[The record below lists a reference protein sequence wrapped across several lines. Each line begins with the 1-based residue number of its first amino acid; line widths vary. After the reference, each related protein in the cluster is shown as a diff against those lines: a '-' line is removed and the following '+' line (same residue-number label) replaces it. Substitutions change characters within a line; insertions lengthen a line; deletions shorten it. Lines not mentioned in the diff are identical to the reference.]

1 MTANYTVDGI
11 EYNWQTGRPV
21 ISVTKFM
28 NKEGEIE
35 SLIINPQDDTV
46 SIKNSEGTVLAN
58 YVDGKFAP
66 TDDGIGSVIS
76 NEVIYA
82 QNFGYAFG
90 LLDDI
95 DQEKLSIYA
104 SQKDINDQTISDLD
118 PSTIVDGAY
127 DYATGRP
134 IQMNDGSLAFM
145 QTDGS
150 ITLGDG
156 TVINPANSKDK
167 IIPAWQL
174 SDLNVPIESY
184 PRDPEGFYIGRYPIN
199 QKDTNNF
206 DYLKVTCYDY
216 EPGLMQGGAA
226 ESIFKIKD
234 MDKRVKT
241 RRGVISLPIQP
252 SISESNGVNWGED
265 ELSPIQLAGANVAFG
280 AIDYL
285 TGKGPTAGQFETVLK
300 RNIEALGGDNF
311 EEIIKAYFAGE
322 AVGAN
327 LIGRATGQAI
337 NKNVEVLFNGPQ
349 LRTFG
354 YSYRFT
360 PREPREARE
369 IKEIIRFF
377 KKSMAPKRSNSRIFL
392 KSPNVWKLKYTFRN
406 GDSHP
411 FLNNIKICALTGF
424 NVDYTPDGSYS
435 TYDNE
440 GGVGDGS
447 MTSYQV
453 SMSFKE
459 LTPIY
464 NDDFWSDDEGQ
475 EGTGF

>member
-21 ISVTKFM
+21 ISVTNFM
-28 NKEGEIE
+28 NKEGEID
-35 SLIINPQDDTV
+35 SLVINPQDDTV

-104 SQKDINDQTISDLD
+104 PQKDINDQTISDLN

-127 DYATGRP
+127 DF
-134 IQMNDGSLAFM
+134 SLYGEGMSNIPPAEG
-145 QTDGS
+145 Q
-150 ITLGDG
+150 
-156 TVINPANSKDK
+156 INNPDFGKPGWIDP
-167 IIPAWQL
+167 PAWRL
-174 SDLNVPIESY
+174 SDMNVPIDSY

-206 DYLKVTCYDY
+206 DYLKITCYDY
-216 EPGLMQGGAA
+216 EPGLMQGGGA

-234 MDKRVKT
+234 IDKRVKT
-241 RRGVISLPIQP
+241 RRGVVSLPIQP
-252 SISESNGVNWGED
+252 GISESNGVSWGEN
-265 ELSPIQLAGANVAFG
+265 ELSPIQLAGAQVAGG
-280 AIDYL
+280 AINAL
-285 TGKGPTAGQFETVLK
+285 TGGGVSVNAFRAAIESNLNVLN
-300 RNIEALGGDNF
+300 NIGEF
-311 EEIIKAYFAGE
+311 EEIIKAYFAGQ
-322 AVGAN
+322 AVGAD

-440 GGVGDGS
+440 GGQGDGS

-464 NDDFWSDDEGQ
+464 NDDFWTDDEGQ

>member
-21 ISVTKFM
+21 ISVTNFM
-28 NKEGEIE
+28 NNEGEID
-35 SLIINPQDDTV
+35 SLVINPQDDTV

-104 SQKDINDQTISDLD
+104 PQKDINDQTISDLN

-127 DYATGRP
+127 DF
-134 IQMNDGSLAFM
+134 SLYGEGMSNIPPAEG
-145 QTDGS
+145 Q
-150 ITLGDG
+150 
-156 TVINPANSKDK
+156 INNPDFGKPGWIDP
-167 IIPAWQL
+167 PAWRL
-174 SDLNVPIESY
+174 SDMNVPIESY

-216 EPGLMQGGAA
+216 EPGLMQGGGI
-226 ESIFKIKD
+226 ENIFKIKD

-252 SISESNGVNWGED
+252 GISESNGVSWGEN
-265 ELSPIQLAGANVAFG
+265 ELSPIRLAGANIAGG
-280 AIDYL
+280 AIDAL
-285 TGKGPTAGQFETVLK
+285 TGGGVDVEGFRQAIESNLKVLQG
-300 RNIEALGGDNF
+300 IGDF
-311 EEIIKAYFAGE
+311 EEIIKAYFAGQ
-322 AVGAN
+322 AVGAD

-392 KSPNVWKLKYTFRN
+392 KSPNVFKLKYTFRN

-435 TYDNE
+435 TYDNQ
-440 GGVGDGS
+440 GGQGDGS

-464 NDDFWSDDEGQ
+464 NDDFWTDDEGEQ
-475 EGTGF
+475 GTGF

>member
-11 EYNWQTGRPV
+11 EYNWRTGAPKQ
-21 ISVTKFM
+21 SETSTTKFPNYESKINNLVIDPDSNSIVIQNSTGDTIANYNNGTWDPVQGGLVTTQI
-28 NKEGEIE
+28 NKGVYDKT
-35 SLIINPQDDTV
+35 LQDVFGTLSKDDQSKV
-46 SIKNSEGTVLAN
+46 SIYTKQYKT
-58 YVDGKFAP
+58 Y
-66 TDDGIGSVIS
+66 TDTTS
-76 NEVIYA
+76 Y
-82 QNFGYAFG
+82 
-90 LLDDI
+90 
-95 DQEKLSIYA
+95 
-104 SQKDINDQTISDLD
+104 
-118 PSTIVDGAY
+118 
-127 DYATGRP
+127 
-134 IQMNDGSLAFM
+134 
-145 QTDGS
+145 
-150 ITLGDG
+150 
-156 TVINPANSKDK
+156 INPATIRDGTSVTGMSNIPPEEGNAVINGVPINPDFGKPGFIDP
-167 IIPAWQL
+167 PAWRL
-174 SDLNVPIESY
+174 SDMNVPIESY

-216 EPGLMQGGAA
+216 EPGLMQGGGI
-226 ESIFKIKD
+226 ENIFKIKD

-252 SISESNGVNWGED
+252 GISESNGVSWGEN
-265 ELSPIQLAGANVAFG
+265 ELSPIQLAGANVAGG
-280 AIDYL
+280 AIDAL
-285 TGKGPTAGQFETVLK
+285 TGKGVSVNAFRAAIESNLK
-300 RNIEALGGDNF
+300 TLQGIGDF
-311 EEIIKAYFAGE
+311 EEIIKAYFAGQ
-322 AVGAN
+322 AVGAD

-360 PREPREARE
+360 PREPKEAKE
-369 IKEIIRFF
+369 IKEIVRFF

-440 GGVGDGS
+440 GGQGDGS

-464 NDDFWSDDEGQ
+464 NDDFWTDDEGQ